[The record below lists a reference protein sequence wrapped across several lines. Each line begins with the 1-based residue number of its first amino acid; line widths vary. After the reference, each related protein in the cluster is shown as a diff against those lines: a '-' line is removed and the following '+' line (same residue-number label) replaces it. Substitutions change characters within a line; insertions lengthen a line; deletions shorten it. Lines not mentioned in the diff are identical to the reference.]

1 MSSKQPANKNVTAS
15 NGAVSDNL
23 RSRQTTKD
31 AKEKP
36 TAFIDRDLQLSN
48 LSNNNGRTRSRR
60 SRRSTSSCSI
70 GKYCLFVLM
79 LLL

>member
-1 MSSKQPANKNVTAS
+1 MSSKQPANENVTAS

-36 TAFIDRDLQLSN
+36 TARIDRDLQ

-60 SRRSTSSCSI
+60 SRSSTSSCSI
-70 GKYCLFVLM
+70 GK
-79 LLL
+79 

>member
-15 NGAVSDNL
+15 NGTVSDNL

-36 TAFIDRDLQLSN
+36 SFDRDLQLSN
-48 LSNNNGRTRSRR
+48 NNGRSARAGGSTSSSRR
-60 SRRSTSSCSI
+60 SN
-70 GKYCLFVLM
+70 GKQCLFHSNVVCFIK
-79 LLL
+79 